1 MGRKEKRTSP
11 GEIDIPDN
19 IHIVGEM
26 LKALNAQLKKGT
38 PELRWQAVRH
48 KVNTAWQIAK
58 VMAGGKMEPAHMDAA
73 IVNLEDALSTA
84 MSELD
89 NKDGEKNLRDEITKL
104 LKLESDLVSKRAA
117 AHKASGD
124 YVTRGEFIEEV
135 DAIIAIIHRAIDVRI
150 PNRLLASDLKN
161 DIATGFARRR
171 TGAAREGAIDQE
183 LATAELSQLCGVDG
197 DLQAPPMAEDH
208 LSGDGAVRERDGSE
222 AADLCAPGVREVV
235 PDESELSSMALGSRP
250 AP

>member
-58 VMAGGKMEPAHMDAA
+58 VMAGGDIEEAHLNVA
-73 IVNLEDALSTA
+73 IVNLEAALSNA
-84 MSELD
+84 MTELD

-117 AHKASGD
+117 AHKASGF
-124 YVTRGEFIEEV
+124 YMTRGEFIEEI
-135 DAIIAIIHRAIDVRI
+135 DAIAVIIQRTIDARIADRS
-150 PNRLLASDLKN
+150 LATDLKN
-161 DIATGFARRR
+161 DIATGFRRRR
-171 TGAAREGAIDQE
+171 TGEARASTFDPEVEA
-183 LATAELSQLCGVDG
+183 AELVGLCGSDG
-197 DLQAPPMAEDH
+197 ELQAVGVAEDS
-208 LSGDGAVRERDGSE
+208 LSGVGAVP
-222 AADLCAPGVREVV
+222 L
-235 PDESELSSMALGSRP
+235 
-250 AP
+250 